1 MIGLKTERQY
11 TAAPTRN
18 LQPWPTQPMTSHHH
32 PDLVSS
38 SNRLCYKATP
48 PNFFLLH
55 KIILLSAVPAY
66 GCPWFNVPNKL
77 IFAGKKLILKANIIW
92 WLEVGSRRLPT
103 TPRLMNKKVPIS
115 TELPE
120 LTAFSTTLELERNFS
135 PGFWAPF
142 CVLSSL
148 RIIWHLF

>member
-1 MIGLKTERQY
+1 MIGLKTARQC

-32 PDLVSS
+32 PELVSS
-38 SNRLCYKATP
+38 SNRLCYKLLIS
-48 PNFFLLH
+48 FFSIKQSSSLLY
-55 KIILLSAVPAY
+55 LPMV
-66 GCPWFNVPNKL
+66 CPWFNVPNNSFL
-77 IFAGKKLILKANIIW
+77 LAKKLILKANIIW
-92 WLEVGSRRLPT
+92 WLEVGSRRPPT

-115 TELPE
+115 TELLE
-120 LTAFSTTLELERNFS
+120 LTAFSPTLELELNFS